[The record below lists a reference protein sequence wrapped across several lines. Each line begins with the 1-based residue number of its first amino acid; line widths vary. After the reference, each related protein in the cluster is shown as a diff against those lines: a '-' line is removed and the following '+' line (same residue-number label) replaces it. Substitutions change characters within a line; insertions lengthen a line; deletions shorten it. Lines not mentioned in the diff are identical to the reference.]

1 MGKITDVVQRHV
13 PASYRAM
20 CAVTNTYYSLAALQ
34 DLSDYVQFRLYNT
47 VVGEA
52 NEASIYNPKE
62 QELLGVLTTLN
73 FIPAAVDYWGDQ
85 LSSQSADGVHENQT
99 YFDRRPDL
107 WKIFNQLQVEAAEL
121 SQELGVFSK
130 VAKLPGVSYGDNGRG
145 ILVTE
150 DPQLFPRLH
159 RRRIWDSWDSIVP
172 WEVAN

>member
-20 CAVTNTYYSLAALQ
+20 CGVTNTYYSLAALQ

-47 VVGEA
+47 VVGES
-52 NEASIYNPKE
+52 NEATTYNPKE

-85 LSSQSADGVHENQT
+85 LASQTASGVNESQA

-107 WKIFNQLQVEAAEL
+107 WKIFAQLQVEAAEL

-130 VAKLPGVSYGDNGRG
+130 VANLPGVSYGDNGRG
-145 ILVTE
+145 VLITQ
-150 DPQLFPRLH
+150 DPQNWPKLH
-159 RRRIWDSWDSIVP
+159 RRYWGDLGLIEWSL
-172 WEVAN
+172 